1 MELHNELK
9 TFHAKIRKEWRN
21 WLEKN
26 HQSEKS
32 IWLIIYKKESETPS
46 IYYPEAVDE
55 ALCFGWIDSKPNK
68 RDEHSYYQFFS
79 KRNPKSNWSKVNKVK
94 VSNLMEQ
101 GLIHD
106 SGLRMIEI
114 AKQNGNW
121 TALDEVEKITIPDDL
136 KELFLKNKTAY
147 DNWEK
152 FPRSSK
158 RGILEWIMNA
168 KKTETRKKR
177 IEETVQHATD
187 NIKAN
192 HYKKTP

>member
-1 MELHNELK
+1 ME
-9 TFHAKIRKEWRN
+9 KE
-21 WLEKN
+21 
-26 HQSEKS
+26 
-32 IWLIIYKKESETPS
+32 
-46 IYYPEAVDE
+46 
-55 ALCFGWIDSKPNK
+55 F
-68 RDEHSYYQFFS
+68 
-79 KRNPKSNWSKVNKVK
+79 
-94 VSNLMEQ
+94 
-101 GLIHD
+101 
-106 SGLRMIEI
+106 
-114 AKQNGNW
+114 
-121 TALDEVEKITIPDDL
+121 L